1 MTNILTKLIS
11 WFAGLFKPKKPETD
25 EQKREK
31 LEHILRGLP
40 HLGEILDI
48 EDIIDDDNVARA
60 MYLPATERMCV
71 SFFTTDYASFIGV
84 NVGSVDM
91 QFWGIDLTTLRMQH
105 STRRMQLSLKAQ
117 EELPRAILKAKNLR
131 DRFIGTLTR
140 IILVP
145 LNRDNTFVEGENQV
159 VDSIGIAVEYQL
171 LDETKYFMAY
181 FKNNE
186 IKKKLHGAAIT
197 NDNAEKAYRNAVASI
212 NQEWKN
218 NGSSLLLTIGEKPW
232 DLALNACKMFYKEDK
247 PWALKATIAS
257 EDFREVM
264 RNLLHH
270 DIYKIRLGVEEFEY
284 RIVMDPVVR
293 TGGYIEFSPVFKTDN
308 SVLATAV
315 SATQLNKR
323 L

>member
-1 MTNILTKLIS
+1 
-11 WFAGLFKPKKPETD
+11 
-25 EQKREK
+25 
-31 LEHILRGLP
+31 
-40 HLGEILDI
+40 
-48 EDIIDDDNVARA
+48 
-60 MYLPATERMCV
+60 
-71 SFFTTDYASFIGV
+71 
-84 NVGSVDM
+84 
-91 QFWGIDLTTLRMQH
+91 
-105 STRRMQLSLKAQ
+105 
-117 EELPRAILKAKNLR
+117 
-131 DRFIGTLTR
+131 
-140 IILVP
+140 
-145 LNRDNTFVEGENQV
+145 VEGENQV

-218 NGSSLLLTIGEKPW
+218 NGSSLFLTIGENPW
-232 DLALNACKMFYKEDK
+232 DLALNACKMFHKEEK

-257 EDFREVM
+257 EDFHEVM

-270 DIYKIRLGVEEFEY
+270 DIYKVRLGFEEFEY

-293 TGGYIEFSPVFKTDN
+293 TGGYIEFSPVFKTDS